1 MKVTFPHMGFMHIVV
16 KSLLEGLHREV
27 VVPPPIS
34 QHTLALGIKYAP
46 EFTCLPLKIG
56 LGNYIEALES
66 GADTIVMA
74 GGWGPCRFGYYAQVQ
89 RDILNDLGYDFQMV
103 ILEAPDSKISQLLDQ
118 LKRLGEKVSFLEA
131 VQAVRFA
138 WYKMVAL
145 EKAEQRYL
153 YTLPRTIDKDRAE
166 QLWEQVLSH
175 IDQAGSRKAIDDILA
190 QALLSWENLP
200 RHHEPLLRI
209 GLVGEV
215 YTILEPF
222 SNQNIA
228 RSLGRLNAEVT
239 NSVQLT
245 EWLNDNLFKGHL
257 FKSRTPHIN
266 ACARPY
272 LPCSVGGHGR
282 ETVGA
287 TVDFAQQGYDGVI
300 QVGPL
305 TCMPEI
311 VAQTILLRVSKE
323 EHIPCMTIYFDE
335 HSGTAGIQTRL
346 EAFADMLRR
355 RKALQADYSDVQQGG
370 NVCAVHARG

>member
-1 MKVTFPHMGFMHIVV
+1 MKVTFPHMGFMHIPI

-34 QHTLALGIKYAP
+34 QHTLALGIKHAP

-56 LGNYIEALES
+56 LGNYIEALEA

-89 RDILNDLGYDFQMV
+89 RDILQELGYDFQMV

-138 WYKMVAL
+138 WYKMAAL
-145 EKAEQRYL
+145 EKAEERYL
-153 YTLPRTIDKDRAE
+153 YILPRTIDKDRAE
-166 QLWEQVLSH
+166 KLWNDCLLN
-175 IDQAGSRKAIDDILA
+175 IDLAQSRKNIDEIVAHAIDN
-190 QALLSWENLP
+190 WNRLP
-200 RHHEPLLRI
+200 QHHEPVLRI

-215 YTILEPF
+215 YTVLEPF
-222 SNQNIA
+222 SNQYVA

-239 NSVQLT
+239 NSIQLT

-257 FKSRTPHIN
+257 FKSRNSYITD
-266 ACARPY
+266 CASPY
-272 LPCSVGGHGR
+272 LNCSVGGHGR
-282 ETVGA
+282 ETVGTA
-287 TVDFAQQGYDGVI
+287 VDFAHQGYDGVI

-311 VAQTILLRVSKE
+311 VAQTILIRVAKE
-323 EHIPCMTIYFDE
+323 EQIPCMTMYFDE
-335 HSGTAGIQTRL
+335 HSGNAGIQTRL
-346 EAFADMLRR
+346 EAFTDMLRR
-355 RKALQADYSDVQQGG
+355 RKTLQFKHGDFKQGG
-370 NVCAVHARG
+370 TISCNTF